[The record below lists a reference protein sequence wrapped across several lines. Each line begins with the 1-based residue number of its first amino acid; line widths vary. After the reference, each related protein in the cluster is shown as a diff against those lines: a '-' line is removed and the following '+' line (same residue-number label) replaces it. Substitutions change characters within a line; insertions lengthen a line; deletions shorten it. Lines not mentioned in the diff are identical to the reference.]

1 MIKFFRKI
9 RYNLMSENKTAKYFK
24 YAIGEIVLVMIG
36 ILLALQVNNWNE
48 SRKNKINETKLL
60 TELFND
66 AKLDSV
72 FFESRNSSLKKHLV
86 TVNHL
91 NSIHLGINADSI
103 SELPLDY
110 EFIFD
115 PSLAYQSTVDANF
128 NNRIDAISNDKI
140 KMNLRMYSLAYHY
153 LKLHYERRNRIF
165 EINCNDLSVKYHS
178 YRTQIDSS
186 TTLGNY
192 FLGIEFA
199 KHEKVINYT
208 NEAVVLSK
216 ERTENFITIN
226 TMLLNELRAI
236 LDITTND

>member
-1 MIKFFRKI
+1 MIKVFRQI
-9 RYNLMSENKTAKYFK
+9 RQQLLMDNKTGKYFN

-48 SRKNKINETKLL
+48 NRKRTKTEVKLL
-60 TELFND
+60 TELYND
-66 AKLDSV
+66 AKLASV
-72 FFESRNSSLKKHLV
+72 FFESRSSTLKKHLV
-86 TVNHL
+86 TVDRL
-91 NSIHLGINADSI
+91 NKIHLGINADSI
-103 SELPLDY
+103 SKIPIDY

-115 PSLAYQSTVDANF
+115 PSLAYQSTVNANF

-140 KMNLRMYSLAYHY
+140 KIDLRMHGLAYHY

-178 YRTQIDSS
+178 YRTKINRS
-186 TTLGNY
+186 TTFGEY
-192 FLGIEFA
+192 YLGIEFA

-216 ERTENFITIN
+216 ERTDNLIEIN
-226 TMLLNELRAI
+226 TMLLNSLRTA
-236 LDITTND
+236 LDITSND